1 MNAPTAKLFVAV
13 TDDAVWI
20 RIFGRANFAS
30 SIDFKTLMSELWHKG
45 FHHYV
50 IDLSDCA
57 LMDSTFLGT
66 LAGFGLKLGNGGAQ
80 QPQAQP
86 HPIELR
92 NANARIA
99 ELLENLGAIHLFTM
113 ASGQPA
119 IPTAARTQESE
130 TQMHSKDDLKRCCLE
145 AHETLM
151 EISPGNVRKFTDVTQ
166 FLGSGLQNVK
176 PKPE

>member
-20 RIFGRANFAS
+20 RIFGRANFVS

-66 LAGFGLKLGNGGAQ
+66 LAGFGLKLGNGGSQ
-80 QPQAQP
+80 QKN
-86 HPIELR
+86 HPIELL

-130 TQMHSKDDLKRCCLE
+130 TQSHSKDDLKRACLE

-166 FLGSGLQNVK
+166 FLGSGLQNVV
-176 PKPE
+176 PKSE

>member
-1 MNAPTAKLFVAV
+1 MNAPIARLFVAV

-20 RIFGRANFAS
+20 RIFGRANFVS

-45 FHHYV
+45 FHHFV

-66 LAGFGLKLGNGGAQ
+66 LAGFGLKITNGGS
-80 QPQAQP
+80 QPKN
-86 HPIELR
+86 HPIELL

-119 IPTAARTQESE
+119 IPTEASTQESE
-130 TQMHSKDDLKRCCLE
+130 TQMHSKEEMKRACLE

-151 EISPGNVRKFTDVTQ
+151 EISPGNVRKFTEVTH

-176 PKPE
+176 PKSE

>member
-1 MNAPTAKLFVAV
+1 MNAPTARLFVAV
-13 TDDAVWI
+13 TDDSVWI
-20 RIFGRANFAS
+20 RIFGRANFVS

-45 FHHYV
+45 FHHFV

-66 LAGFGLKLGNGGAQ
+66 LAGFGLKTTNGGSK
-80 QPQAQP
+80 PEK
-86 HPIELR
+86 HPIELL

-99 ELLENLGAIHLFTM
+99 ELLENLGALHLFAM
-113 ASGQPA
+113 ATGQPA
-119 IPTAARTQESE
+119 IPTEARTQESE
-130 TQMHSKDDLKRCCLE
+130 TQAHSRDDLKRACLE

-151 EISPGNVRKFTDVTQ
+151 EIAPGNVRKFTEVTR

>member
-13 TDDAVWI
+13 ADDSVWI
-20 RIFGRANFAS
+20 RIFGRANFVS

-45 FHHYV
+45 FHHFV

-66 LAGFGLKLGNGGAQ
+66 LAGFGLKMGNGGAK
-80 QPQAQP
+80 PEN
-86 HPIELR
+86 HPIELL
-92 NANARIA
+92 NANTRIA

-113 ASGQPA
+113 VSGQPA
-119 IPTAARTQESE
+119 IPTEARTQESE
-130 TQMHSKDDLKRCCLE
+130 TQTHSKEEMKRACLE

-151 EISPGNVRKFTDVTQ
+151 EIAPGNVRKFTDVTQ
-166 FLGSGLQNVK
+166 FLCSGLQNVK